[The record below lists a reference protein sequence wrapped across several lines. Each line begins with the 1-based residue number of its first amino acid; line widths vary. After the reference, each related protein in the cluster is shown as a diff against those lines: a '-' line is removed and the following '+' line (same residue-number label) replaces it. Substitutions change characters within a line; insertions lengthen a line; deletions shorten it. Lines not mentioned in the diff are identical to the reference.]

1 MRFEFT
7 KEQEAFRREIQS
19 FLKENLPPRWAQGGT
34 DQEEEDGTKDGF
46 AYEFAQKMADK
57 GWITARWPKEYGGL
71 GWTPIEQLIFT
82 EEMTRNKVPRPY
94 IQDAGTSNVG
104 PTIAAHGTPEQKA
117 SWLPGIARA
126 KERWCQLFSEPNA
139 GSDLA
144 SLQTTAVEDGDDFVV
159 NGTKI
164 WSSMAHKADWGAL
177 MCRTD
182 PDVPKHKGI
191 SYLVVDMK
199 SPGITFAPIVNIC
212 DRHHFNEVHLKD
224 VRVPKTNL
232 IGEKN
237 RGWYSGA
244 TTLNLERSFIRQSI
258 LNQDYFD
265 EVVATMK
272 EGVNGLKP
280 LEHNPSLR
288 SKLANMSVQL
298 AVAHNLAYRV
308 AWLQAQGEIPSYQS
322 SVSKMFC
329 SELTQR
335 LVDLVMEV
343 LGEYGQLKEHS
354 KYAVLRGKA
363 QQLYL
368 AQRASTIG
376 GGTTE
381 IQRNVIAQRGLG
393 LPRGQ

>member
-1 MRFEFT
+1 MRFKFT
-7 KEQEAFRREIQS
+7 PEQEEFREEIQS
-19 FLKENLPPRWAQGGT
+19 FLKDNLPPGWADGGI
-34 DQEEEDGTKDGF
+34 DQEESDGTKDGF

-71 GWTPIEQLIFT
+71 GWTPVEQLIFT
-82 EEMTRNKVPRPY
+82 EEMTKNKVPRPY
-94 IQDAGTSNVG
+94 IQDTGASNVG
-104 PTIAAHGTPEQKA
+104 PTIAVHGTPEQKA
-117 SWLPGIARA
+117 TWLPGIAHA

-144 SLQTTAVEDGDDFVV
+144 GLQTTAVEDGDDFVV

-177 MCRTD
+177 LCRTD
-182 PDVPKHKGI
+182 TEAPKHRGI

-212 DRHHFNEVHLKD
+212 DVHHFNQVFLTD
-224 VRVPKTNL
+224 VRVPKSNL
-232 IGEKN
+232 VGQKN

-244 TTLNLERSFIRQSI
+244 TTLNLERSFIRQAI
-258 LNQDYFD
+258 LNQAYFE
-265 EVVATMK
+265 EVLEVMK
-272 EGVNGLKP
+272 HGVDGYRPLARNPGLRTKM
-280 LEHNPSLR
+280 
-288 SKLANMSVQL
+288 ANMSVQL
-298 AVAHNLAYRV
+298 GVARNLAYRV

-322 SVSKMFC
+322 SVSKMYN

-343 LGEYGQLKEHS
+343 FGAYGQLKEHS
-354 KYAVLRGKA
+354 NYAILRGKA

-393 LPRGQ
+393 MPRG